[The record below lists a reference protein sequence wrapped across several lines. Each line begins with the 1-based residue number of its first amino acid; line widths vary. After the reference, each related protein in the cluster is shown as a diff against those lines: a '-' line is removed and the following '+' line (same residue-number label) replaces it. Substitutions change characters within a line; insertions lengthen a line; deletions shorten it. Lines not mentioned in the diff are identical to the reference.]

1 MDTSHITPHQPTTD
15 ENDASPR
22 PALRRLQKQ
31 VHRAAQEI
39 DRLRTENRRLKQ
51 RVQQLEQRPA
61 VDENEAFVTLD
72 DPDALRTRIEGFIDT
87 IDAYLG
93 DDAASDAESAE

>member
-1 MDTSHITPHQPTTD
+1 MNTHITPQQHTT
-15 ENDASPR
+15 EEDASPR
-22 PALRRLQKQ
+22 PALKRLQKQ

-39 DRLRTENRRLKQ
+39 NRLRTENRRLKQ
-51 RVQQLEQRPA
+51 RVQKLEQRPA

-72 DPDALRTRIEGFIDT
+72 DPEALRTQIEGFIDT

-93 DDAASDAESAE
+93 DDPASNDASAQ